1 MEIDFSYFLLAGVQ
15 DAKGHAETRSET
27 SGAFPGSR
35 PPDALT
41 AIVTES
47 MSDFLSVASAAV
59 RGGRGTASAARV

>member
-15 DAKGHAETRSET
+15 DAKGHAET